1 MVEAHA
7 VGNLNA
13 EQFSDN
19 IKADYKIESVIGK
32 GSFASVR
39 RGRNRAT
46 GDKVAIKV
54 ISKKKMSEEDRVGLQ
69 NEIDIL
75 K

>member
-1 MVEAHA
+1 MVEPTHA

-32 GSFASVR
+32 
-39 RGRNRAT
+39 
-46 GDKVAIKV
+46 
-54 ISKKKMSEEDRVGLQ
+54 
-69 NEIDIL
+69 
-75 K
+75 